1 MTVGQFLFNKESLDD
16 NEADNIS
23 LVLMSGGLG
32 VYAMAT
38 GSGLC
43 TALSGVLYAA

>member
-1 MTVGQFLFNKESLDD
+1 VTLRQIFINKESLDD
-16 NEADNIS
+16 NEANNIS
-23 LVLMSGGLG
+23 FVLMSGGLG

-43 TALSGVLYAA
+43 TALSGVFYAA